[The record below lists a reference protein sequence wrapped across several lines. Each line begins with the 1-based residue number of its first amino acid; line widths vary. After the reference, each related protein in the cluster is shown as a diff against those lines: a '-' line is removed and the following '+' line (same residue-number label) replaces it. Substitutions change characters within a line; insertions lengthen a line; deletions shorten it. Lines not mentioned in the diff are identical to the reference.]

1 MYGFYMDLIWVYT
14 DSYGIIWICIWFDMD
29 LIWIYMDLYGFIWI
43 YIYVWILRGFC
54 MNLIWNMDLYHF
66 ISFCIFC
73 LHILNP
79 WEWFRYLALSPK
91 DACEHHYIYPVYLYV
106 SSWGSLIISISGSR
120 PTKSITHMER
130 RKRLWKII
138 NSSRDTISGVQAA
151 EFSGRGAK
159 VSLFQQF
166 R

>member
-1 MYGFYMDLIWVYT
+1 MDLYGFIYIYIYVWILHGFNMGLYGFIWNYT
-14 DSYGIIWICIWFDMD
+14 DLYMIWYGFN
-29 LIWIYMDLYGFIWI
+29 MDLYGFIWI

-66 ISFCIFC
+66 ISFCIFG

-79 WEWFRYLALSPK
+79 WEWFCYHALSPK

-120 PTKSITHMER
+120 PTKSITHMETP
-130 RKRLWKII
+130 KKALKD
-138 NSSRDTISGVQAA
+138 N
-151 EFSGRGAK
+151 
-159 VSLFQQF
+159 
-166 R
+166 